1 MAHWAQGTYTVV
13 NRAKYV
19 GNGEPRYRS
28 GWEFSFMKFCDS
40 NDAVL
45 QWASESI
52 AIPYRHPLTGKMSQY
67 IPDFLITYRTR
78 GNQMRAELIEIKPK
92 KQSVIES
99 KMNSKDRAIIAIN
112 YAKWDAATKWARRN
126 GLVFRVITEQDM
138 FHNGRA
144 WATKYGMTRKLEEL
158 FDLPP
163 TEEEVDLALP
173 DLPTNR
179 QTLQALD
186 EAIDKVDNALPAVR
200 GLEATD
206 TEMDELA
213 GLATGT
219 YKDLM
224 DLGFQVDSR
233 FASEIFSVAS
243 NMLGHAITA
252 KTAKLDKKLKMIDL
266 QMKKMRLDQQ
276 QQALDSKDPEGLAA
290 AQTAH
295 GVVLSRN
302 DLLERIIGKGQNAQ
316 KE

>member
-1 MAHWAQGTYTVV
+1 MAHWAQGTYTVI

-28 GWEFSFMKFCDS
+28 GWELSFMRFLDS
-40 NDAVL
+40 NDSVL
-45 QWASESI
+45 QWASESV
-52 AIPYRHPLTGKMSQY
+52 AIPYRHPLTGKMTRY
-67 IPDFLITYRTR
+67 IPDFLMTYRTR
-78 GNQMRAELIEIKPK
+78 DNQMRAELIEIKPK

-99 KMNSKDRAIIAIN
+99 KMSNRDRAIVAIN
-112 YAKWDAATKWARRN
+112 YAKWAAAQKWCKQQ
-126 GLVFRVITEQDM
+126 GLTFRVITEDAM
-138 FHNGRA
+138 FRNGRA

-163 TEEEVDLALP
+163 TEDDINTSVPSILE
-173 DLPTNR
+173 NR
-179 QTLQALD
+179 EQLQALD
-186 EAIDKVDNALPAVR
+186 ETIDKVEAALPQVR
-200 GLEATD
+200 GLESSD
-206 TEMDELA
+206 QEMDELA

-276 QQALDSKDPEGLAA
+276 QQALDSKDPEGMAA